1 MNIIKKIEYKGKF
14 FYNFYIQFDEITT
27 KGKKRFIYDSSE
39 FLDELFIKLVEL
51 DNVSIYK
58 FPYLLFEL
66 FENNKLYIRGEYKE
80 YEINLFRKSKFT
92 TKLEN
97 GTDYKKLYLE
107 VLDYYGQKFHL
118 EDVLN

>member
-14 FYNFYIQFDEITT
+14 FYNFYLQFDEITT
-27 KGKKRFIYDSSE
+27 KGKKRFIYDASE

-66 FENNKLYIRGEYKE
+66 FETGKLYIRGESKE
-80 YEINLFRKSKFT
+80 YELNLFRKSKYT

-97 GTDYKKLYLE
+97 GTDYKKMYLE